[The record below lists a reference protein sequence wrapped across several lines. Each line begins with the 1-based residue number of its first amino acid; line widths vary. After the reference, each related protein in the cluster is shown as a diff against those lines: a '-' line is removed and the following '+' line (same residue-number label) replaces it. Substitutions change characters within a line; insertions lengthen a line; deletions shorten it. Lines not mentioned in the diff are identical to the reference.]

1 MSNTTFETLEPQPY
15 TVNLTLEVLC
25 DSRNIQRTTGKLA
38 RFIDGLRL
46 PEDQHGKL
54 VGLIQ
59 EHIKAVEQHSYSSGF
74 SLGVDYGRDAA
85 ANDDGELE
93 N

>member
-38 RFIDGLRL
+38 RFID
-46 PEDQHGKL
+46 
-54 VGLIQ
+54 
-59 EHIKAVEQHSYSSGF
+59 
-74 SLGVDYGRDAA
+74 AA